1 MSALMSGDDFIAMA
15 ERDTVDDDDEEEE
28 EEEEEGAG
36 TPPSR
41 KGSALRI

>member
-1 MSALMSGDDFIAMA
+1 MSGDDFIAMA

-28 EEEEEGAG
+28 EEKGKKRRRPGLA
-36 TPPSR
+36 PSR